1 MADTKISALD
11 DTNRK
16 ALRKKTLQP
25 CGCLIGLSADLTTIN
40 ASSGYFIP
48 FNSESYDT
56 DSIHDNVTNN
66 TRMTVPSGWS
76 WVRVGAKIY
85 VNLISSG
92 NLCSLAIR
100 HFNSLGVEQ
109 SRRGTPVFGSDG
121 GSATGEYGC
130 QGSSCPIQVST
141 GDYFEVR
148 FVCTD
153 TSITI
158 LSNHTSA
165 WMELLA

>member
-1 MADTKISALD
+1 MVDTKFSLFDA
-11 DTNRK
+11 TNREAVRRL
-16 ALRKKTLQP
+16 ALTPR
-25 CGCLIGLSADLTTIN
+25 GCLIGLSADLTAVN

-48 FNSESYDT
+48 FDAESYDT

-76 WVRVGAKIY
+76 WARVGAKIY
-85 VNLISSG
+85 ANLITDEA
-92 NLCSLAIR
+92 LCSLSIR
-100 HFNSLGVEQ
+100 HFNSSGVEQ
-109 SRRGTPVFGSDG
+109 SRRGTPVFGSDTS
-121 GSATGEYGC
+121 SAGEYGC
-130 QGSSCPIQVST
+130 QGTSCAIQVSA

-148 FVCTD
+148 FVCAD

-165 WMELLA
+165 WLELLA